1 MRILL
6 FYVLL
11 FLAQGLLTPLFAP
24 LPAPDLF
31 LIAVLTLIGRVPA
44 WQYVVLAFGVGL
56 VQDLVGFGA
65 LGAHAFALA
74 AAAMAATLLRAQL
87 TGSGFFERLAL
98 IIVAS
103 SAKWLALTGVLVWVA
118 DMPVRVPELVAL
130 ITVEGAFN
138 VVFGSLL
145 IPWGTELL
153 KRSRRLKRELL

>member
-11 FLAQGLLTPLFAP
+11 FLAQGLLSPLFAP

-31 LIAVLTLIGRVPA
+31 LIAVLTLVNRVPA
-44 WQYVVLAFGVGL
+44 WQFVVLAFGVGL
-56 VQDLVGFGA
+56 VQDLVGFGV

-87 TGSGFFERLAL
+87 STTGFFERLAL
-98 IIVAS
+98 IFVS
-103 SAKWLALTGVLVWVA
+103 SIAKWLALTGVLIWVA
-118 DMPVRVPELVAL
+118 DIPVSFAELFAL
-130 ITVEGAFN
+130 ILVESAFN
-138 VVFGSLL
+138 IVFGSLL
-145 IPWGTELL
+145 LPWGTELL

>member
-31 LIAVLTLIGRVPA
+31 LIAVLTLVNRVPP
-44 WQYVVLAFGVGL
+44 WQFVTLAFGVGL
-56 VQDLVGFGA
+56 LQDLVGFGV
-65 LGAHAFALA
+65 LGAHAFGLA
-74 AAAMAATLLRAQL
+74 TAAMAATLLRAQL
-87 TGSGFFERLAL
+87 SSTGFFERFSL
-98 IIVAS
+98 IVVAS
-103 SAKWLALTGVLVWVA
+103 IAKWLALTGVLIWVA
-118 DMPVRVPELVAL
+118 DLPVSVPELFAL
-130 ITVEGAFN
+130 IAVEGAFN
-138 VVFGSLL
+138 IAFGLLL